1 MTVVKDKPLAFDDC
15 FVQGAEDGVR
25 VKQSPKGSDFHL
37 NLEHRCYHDVKAD
50 EHWLQDL
57 A

>member
-1 MTVVKDKPLAFDDC
+1 MTVVKDQPLAFDDC

-37 NLEHRCYHDVKAD
+37 NLEHSCYHDVKAD